1 MNIIT
6 TIRVL
11 LGRVSTEKA
20 IAGFTKAAAQ
30 LDAVIQIENT
40 KIDNLDAAIDRA
52 AKNRLDAFAR
62 RDRAK
67 TIADRVNALVS

>member
-20 IAGFTKAAAQ
+20 IAGFTK
-30 LDAVIQIENT
+30 NT

>member
-11 LGRVSTEKA
+11 LGHVSTERA

-40 KIDNLDAAIDRA
+40 KIDNLDAAITRA
-52 AKNRLDAFAR
+52 AQNRLDAFTR
-62 RDRAK
+62 RDRAA
-67 TIADRVNALVS
+67 TIAARVNALVS